1 MHERTRTQC
10 MLHADAATHRTMH
23 TGRCITQ
30 APSLR
35 WLVAFC
41 PCLYLWTMA
50 HRSVCGMWHDLL
62 DMLALKHAH
71 VRAYEHTTHAR
82 IRHTKHKHKAHTQ
95 STHTQGTHTQGTH
108 TKPTNKTHKQTHT
121 HTHAKHT
128 QSTTHTHKAQS
139 THPKHKAHTKHKA

>member
-50 HRSVCGMWHDLL
+50 HRSVCGMTL

-82 IRHTKHKHKAHTQ
+82 TRHTKHTHEAHTQ
-95 STHTQGTHTQGTH
+95 STHTRHTHKAHKQNTQTNTHT
-108 TKPTNKTHKQTHT
+108 HKHTHT
-121 HTHAKHT
+121 HTHTHIQHDIVCVWNSA
-128 QSTTHTHKAQS
+128 TTS
-139 THPKHKAHTKHKA
+139 